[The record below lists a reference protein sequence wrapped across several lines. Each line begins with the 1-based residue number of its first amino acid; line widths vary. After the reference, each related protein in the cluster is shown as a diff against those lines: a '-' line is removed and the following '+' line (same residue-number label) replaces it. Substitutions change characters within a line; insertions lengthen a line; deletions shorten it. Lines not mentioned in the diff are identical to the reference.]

1 MGQHFGGVTSVARHA
16 TVAVVTTAPPQTTP
30 PDALLARLLA
40 WYDGARRDLPWRARP
55 GETPDPYRVWLSEVM
70 LQQTTVATVVPRF
83 TRFVERWPDVA
94 SLAAASLD
102 DVLHEWQGL
111 GYYARARNLH
121 RCAQAVALEHDGA
134 FPAEEVALRAL
145 PGVGPYTA
153 AAIAAIAFDRPAIA
167 VDGNVERVMA
177 RFCGIET
184 PLPAAKKELADAA
197 QAFVPSQRA
206 GDVVQ
211 ALMELGA
218 TVCTPRAPNCQGC
231 PWRDACTG
239 YARGDAATL
248 PRRAAKKAR
257 PVRFGVVFWAEDPE
271 GRVLLRKRPDKGLL
285 AGLYEVPST
294 PWRETPVSLDDARVV
309 APVVADW
316 TPVVGEVVHVFT
328 HFRLVLQV
336 VRGRT
341 DAAAGEG
348 DWVAPAAF
356 GDYAL
361 PTVMKKVATLVTGAA
376 D

>member
-1 MGQHFGGVTSVARHA
+1 MGQRFRGVTYVARHA
-16 TVAVVTTAPPQTTP
+16 TVTAVTVAFPTTAD

-40 WYDGARRDLPWRARP
+40 WYDGARRELPWRAKS
-55 GETPDPYRVWLSEVM
+55 GEAPDPYRVWLSEVM
-70 LQQTTVATVVPRF
+70 LQQTTVATVGPRF

-94 SLAAASLD
+94 SLAAAPLD

-121 RCAQAVALEHDGA
+121 HCARVVAADHGGE
-134 FPAEEVALRAL
+134 FPADEAGLRAL

-153 AAIAAIAFDRPAIA
+153 AAIAAIAFDRPTIA

-184 PLPAAKKELADAA
+184 PLPAAKKVLADAA
-197 QAFVPSQRA
+197 RVFAPSLRA

-218 TVCTPRAPNCQGC
+218 TVCMPRRPKCGGC
-231 PWRDACTG
+231 PWRDDCTG

-248 PRRAAKKAR
+248 PRRAPKKAR
-257 PVRFGVVFWAEDPE
+257 PVRYGVVFWAEDSD
-271 GRVLLRKRPDKGLL
+271 GRVLLRKRADKGLL

-294 PWRETPVSLDDARVV
+294 PWRETPISLDGAVSD
-309 APVVADW
+309 APVTADW
-316 TPVVGEVVHVFT
+316 TPVAGEVVHVFT

-341 DAAAGEG
+341 DAANKG

-361 PTVMKKVATLVTGAA
+361 PTVMKKVAKLVAA
-376 D
+376 AAA